1 MSVWYAFLNALGI
14 RMFEMDFMK
23 NALLAVLLLG
33 PLFGLLSTMIVTGK
47 MSFFSDALGHSGF
60 TGIAIGVLCGAVQ
73 PIYFAVGLSVL
84 FALLFSFVRS
94 RTSQSADTIIG
105 VFSSTAVA
113 LGIFIVTLGGRSFTK
128 FNRYLIGDILSVS
141 PQEIGLLALVL
152 LAAMLACVS
161 FLLFAAAKSLA
172 AYYFAGAVAGVSYA
186 LGSMV
191 PASILMRRWF
201 RAHSGL
207 AIGICSAGT
216 GLATVVFSPLFT
228 AIAESSGVD
237 RAFLW
242 TAAFCAAAAVLVFF
256 LIRSDPA
263 ALGLEPWGKATPES
277 TQERALHGLHPSRLR
292 WTLLLLAVLLVSGI
306 GATGFTHLMTL
317 YMSEGMDAMRTAAA
331 FSLCGLALMAGKCVC
346 GALCDKLGS
355 YRANYLLFGSFI
367 LGCTLCVLA
376 PLKSEALMLASAVFL
391 GFGGSLITVGVSIWA
406 GDLSTPERY
415 EKTLRLFQGA
425 YGLGGIVLSFLP
437 GAIADLA
444 GGYAPAYAVFAVML
458 LYSLF
463 MLQSTYRLAKV

>member
-1 MSVWYAFLNALGI
+1 M
-14 RMFEMDFMK
+14 
-23 NALLAVLLLG
+23 
-33 PLFGLLSTMIVTGK
+33 
-47 MSFFSDALGHSGF
+47 
-60 TGIAIGVLCGAVQ
+60 
-73 PIYFAVGLSVL
+73 
-84 FALLFSFVRS
+84 
-94 RTSQSADTIIG
+94 
-105 VFSSTAVA
+105 
-113 LGIFIVTLGGRSFTK
+113 
-128 FNRYLIGDILSVS
+128 
-141 PQEIGLLALVL
+141 
-152 LAAMLACVS
+152 
-161 FLLFAAAKSLA
+161 
-172 AYYFAGAVAGVSYA
+172 
-186 LGSMV
+186 
-191 PASILMRRWF
+191 
-201 RAHSGL
+201 
-207 AIGICSAGT
+207 
-216 GLATVVFSPLFT
+216 FSPLFT
-228 AIAESSGVD
+228 AIAESGGVD
-237 RAFLW
+237 RAVLW
-242 TAAFCAAAAVLVFF
+242 TATFCAAAALLVFF

-263 ALGLEPWGKATPES
+263 ALGLEPWGKAAPES
-277 TQERALHGLHPSRLR
+277 TQERALHALHPSRLR

-444 GGYAPAYAVFAVML
+444 AAMHRPTPSSPSCSCTACSCCRAHTVWQRFKYGRVTEQPRILQYPGL
-458 LYSLF
+458 L
-463 MLQSTYRLAKV
+463 

>member
-1 MSVWYAFLNALGI
+1 MGKNLRRAMLSCAGCTLMLFVTCGLAFNVFSAAQPYVLAQNGFTNTQTSLITTI
-14 RMFEMDFMK
+14 RS
-23 NALLAVLLLG
+23 AAYLLG
-33 PLFGLLSTMIVTGK
+33 TF
-47 MSFFSDALGHSGF
+47 
-60 TGIAIGVLCGAVQ
+60 AIGRYYRRLG
-73 PIYFAVGLSVL
+73 Y
-84 FALLFSFVRS
+84 
-94 RTSQSADTIIG
+94 RTGCA
-105 VFSSTAVA
+105 
-113 LGIFIVTLGGRSFTK
+113 
-128 FNRYLIGDILSVS
+128 
-141 PQEIGLLALVL
+141 

-228 AIAESSGVD
+228 AIAESGGVD

-242 TAAFCAAAAVLVFF
+242 TAA
-256 LIRSDPA
+256 
-263 ALGLEPWGKATPES
+263 LGLEPWGKAAPES

>member
-1 MSVWYAFLNALGI
+1 MEKNLRRAMLSCAGCTLMLFVTCGLAFNVFSAAQPYVLAQNGFTNTQTSLITTI
-14 RMFEMDFMK
+14 RS
-23 NALLAVLLLG
+23 AAYLLG
-33 PLFGLLSTMIVTGK
+33 TF
-47 MSFFSDALGHSGF
+47 
-60 TGIAIGVLCGAVQ
+60 AIGRYYRRLG
-73 PIYFAVGLSVL
+73 Y
-84 FALLFSFVRS
+84 R
-94 RTSQSADTIIG
+94 IG
-105 VFSSTAVA
+105 CA
-113 LGIFIVTLGGRSFTK
+113 
-128 FNRYLIGDILSVS
+128 
-141 PQEIGLLALVL
+141 

-186 LGSMV
+186 L
-191 PASILMRRWF
+191 
-201 RAHSGL
+201 

-228 AIAESSGVD
+228 AIAEAGGVD

-242 TAAFCAAAAVLVFF
+242 TAAFCAAAAALVFF

>member
-1 MSVWYAFLNALGI
+1 
-14 RMFEMDFMK
+14 MDSR
-23 NALLAVLLLG
+23 VLRG
-33 PLFGLLSTMIVTGK
+33 
-47 MSFFSDALGHSGF
+47 
-60 TGIAIGVLCGAVQ
+60 
-73 PIYFAVGLSVL
+73 
-84 FALLFSFVRS
+84 
-94 RTSQSADTIIG
+94 SA
-105 VFSSTAVA
+105 
-113 LGIFIVTLGGRSFTK
+113 
-128 FNRYLIGDILSVS
+128 
-141 PQEIGLLALVL
+141 
-152 LAAMLACVS
+152 
-161 FLLFAAAKSLA
+161 
-172 AYYFAGAVAGVSYA
+172 
-186 LGSMV
+186 
-191 PASILMRRWF
+191 
-201 RAHSGL
+201 
-207 AIGICSAGT
+207 
-216 GLATVVFSPLFT
+216 
-228 AIAESSGVD
+228 
-237 RAFLW
+237 
-242 TAAFCAAAAVLVFF
+242 
-256 LIRSDPA
+256 PA
-263 ALGLEPWGKATPES
+263 ALGLEPWGKAAPES

>member
-1 MSVWYAFLNALGI
+1 MEKPQKGT
-14 RMFEMDFMK
+14 
-23 NALLAVLLLG
+23 AVLRGLYADAVCDVRAGLTSFGGAARTSLAQNGFTNTQTSLITTIRSAAYLLG
-33 PLFGLLSTMIVTGK
+33 TF
-47 MSFFSDALGHSGF
+47 
-60 TGIAIGVLCGAVQ
+60 AIGRYYRARLSHRLRAGGDAGLRQLPAV
-73 PIYFAVGLSVL
+73 
-84 FALLFSFVRS
+84 
-94 RTSQSADTIIG
+94 
-105 VFSSTAVA
+105 
-113 LGIFIVTLGGRSFTK
+113 
-128 FNRYLIGDILSVS
+128 
-141 PQEIGLLALVL
+141 
-152 LAAMLACVS
+152 
-161 FLLFAAAKSLA
+161 AAAKSSRLL
-172 AYYFAGAVAGVSYA
+172 FCRAVAGVSYA

-191 PASILMRRWF
+191 LASILMRAGSGRI
-201 RAHSGL
+201 RAGPSGSGL
-207 AIGICSAGT
+207 PGT
-216 GLATVVFSPLFT
+216 GLATIVFSPLFT
-228 AIAESSGVD
+228 AIAESGGGVD

-263 ALGLEPWGKATPES
+263 ALGLEPWGKAAPES
-277 TQERALHGLHPSRLR
+277 TQERALHALHPSRLR
-292 WTLLLLAVLLVSGI
+292 WALLLLAVLLVSGI